1 MAKQQ
6 ESSKVDVLIVGAGP
20 AGLMLANWLSRT
32 GVTTRIVDKRGT
44 KIFNGQADGMQSRTL
59 EIFDSFGFGHRAW
72 YESNHML
79 EMCLW
84 NPDHNGKIQRT
95 DRIIDTIQNLSRFQQ
110 AVLHQGRI
118 ERFLLDSISEH
129 SDIRVERLV
138 LPEKVEIAEPEQKHR
153 NDNYPI
159 SVTIRHLAVD
169 PAAAQIGVEN
179 GFFRSNLSKD
189 DTEDIL
195 AVSARRE
202 DEVETVQAKYLVGCD
217 GAHSWVRKQL
227 GPEFALVG
235 DSTDYVWGV
244 IDVIP
249 ITDFPDIRT
258 RCAIHSENTGSMM
271 IIPRENKLTR
281 LYIQLKSVIEAP
293 ATSGGRVDRS
303 AITPETILEA
313 AQKIIAPY
321 KLTYKHC
328 DWWTAYQIGQ
338 RMSERFSLNERVFL
352 AGDAV
357 HTHSPKAGQ
366 GMNVSMQDTYNLGWK
381 LSQVIHGYADPIIL
395 KTYQSERRHV
405 AKQLIEFDRKFSKLF
420 SGRPAKDII
429 DSEGV
434 DLAEFKKAFET
445 GNMFTSGI
453 GVNYGKSVITAKDGC
468 CNEQGDGTDVMC
480 GHEGLP
486 SRQDLAS
493 KVPIGMRI
501 PSFKVLNQ
509 ADARPWHLQEL
520 LKSNGSWRLLIFAG
534 DILNPTQ
541 RSRVETLATA
551 LADPKSFVR
560 RFQPAG
566 KPVDT
571 LIEIL
576 TIHSSKRTA
585 CTVHDLPEIFHPYS
599 EEFGWDYW
607 KIFVDDQS
615 YHEGHGHAYLNYGID
630 PMKGCAI
637 IVRPDQH
644 VSWIGELE
652 DTDLMDKFFSKFLI
666 EQNS

>member
-1 MAKQQ
+1 MAIQQ
-6 ESSKVDVLIVGAGP
+6 KSSKVDVLIVGAGP

-32 GVTTRIVDKRGT
+32 GVKTRIVDKRGT
-44 KIFNGQADGMQSRTL
+44 KIYNGQADGMQSRTL

-72 YESNHML
+72 HESNHML

-84 NPDHNGKIQRT
+84 NPDANGKIQRT
-95 DRIIDTIQNLSRFQQ
+95 DRVIDTIQNLSRFQQ

-138 LPEKVEIAEPEQKHR
+138 LPEKVEFAEPVQDHR
-153 NDNYPI
+153 SENYPI

-169 PAAAQIGVEN
+169 PAAAQTGIEN
-179 GFFRSNLSKD
+179 GLFRSNLAKD

-227 GPEFALVG
+227 GPDFALVG

-258 RCAIHSENTGSMM
+258 RCAIHSEDSGSMM

-281 LYIQLKSVIEAP
+281 LYIQLRSVNESRSA
-293 ATSGGRVDRS
+293 SGGRVDRS
-303 AITPETILEA
+303 AITPETILTA

-338 RMSERFSLNERVFL
+338 RIAERFSLNERVFL

-381 LSQVIHGYADPIIL
+381 ISQVVHGYADPIIL

-405 AKQLIEFDRKFSKLF
+405 AKQLIDFDTKFSKLF
-420 SGRPAKDII
+420 SGKPAKDLM
-429 DSEGV
+429 DSEGI
-434 DLAEFKKAFET
+434 DLVEFKRAFET
-445 GNMFTSGI
+445 GNMFTSGV
-453 GVNYGKSVITAKDGC
+453 GVNYGKSIITAKEGDSK
-468 CNEQGDGTDVMC
+468 EQGDGTDVMC
-480 GHEGLP
+480 GHKGVS
-486 SRQDLAS
+486 SRQELAP
-493 KVPIGMRI
+493 KVPLGMRM

-509 ADARPWHLQEL
+509 ADARPWHLQERL
-520 LKSNGSWRLLIFAG
+520 NSNGRWRLLIFAG
-534 DILNPTQ
+534 DIHNPTQ
-541 RSRVETLATA
+541 KSRIEKLGAA
-551 LADPKSFVR
+551 LADPKSFIK

-566 KPVDT
+566 KPVDE
-571 LIEIL
+571 LVEIL
-576 TIHSSKRTA
+576 TVHSSKRTD
-585 CTVHDLPEIFHPYS
+585 CTVHDFPEIFHPYS
-599 EEFGWDYW
+599 DEFGWDYW
-607 KIFVDDQS
+607 KIFVDDES
-615 YHEGHGHAYLNYGID
+615 YHEGHGHAYENYGID
-630 PMKGCAI
+630 PVKGCAI
-637 IVRPDQH
+637 IVRPDQY

-652 DTDLMDKFFSKFLI
+652 DTDLMDKFFSNFLI
-666 EQNS
+666 EQSS